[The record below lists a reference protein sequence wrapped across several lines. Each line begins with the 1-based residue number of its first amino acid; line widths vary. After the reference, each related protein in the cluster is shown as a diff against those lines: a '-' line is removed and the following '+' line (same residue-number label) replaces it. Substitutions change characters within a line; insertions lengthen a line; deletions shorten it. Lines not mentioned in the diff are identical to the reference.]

1 MERKQTEII
10 FRNIKMLLFIIG
22 IILSV
27 YFLLKVSI
35 YFIPLIVGFIIST
48 LIDPL
53 VRFIVKRLRIPRK
66 LASFLSVLI
75 VLSTV
80 GFLIFLV
87 ISKLFAEIKGISHV
101 FPDYFTQT
109 YDNINNLINN
119 GNDIFAALPK
129 EIRDTS
135 ENVISNLSETVKQW
149 TITALKSVG
158 KTAISIPEA
167 FIFTI
172 VTILSTY
179 FFSSDRELIT
189 SNFRRTLPDSWMN
202 KMKEIKD
209 NVFSAFISYF
219 RAQMIIMSI
228 TFTELFIGF
237 TIIGVKYSLLLSITV
252 AVIDIMPVLGTGGVL
267 IPWALYNF
275 LMGDIRLG
283 ISLLILYVIVLIVRQ
298 IIEPKI
304 VGQQIGL
311 HPLITLTAMYAGLKL
326 FGVLGMILG
335 PITTLL
341 IKDILSGFI
350 KAGYIKNLLNKI
362 RPPMNKE

>member
-1 MERKQTEII
+1 MERRQKDII
-10 FRNIKMLLFIIG
+10 FRNIKMSLFVIGVIIS
-22 IILSV
+22 IYI
-27 YFLLKVSI
+27 LLKISI

-48 LIDPL
+48 FIDPL
-53 VRFIVKRLRIPRK
+53 VRLIVKRLRLPRK
-66 LASFLSVLI
+66 LASFLSIIV

-80 GFLIFLV
+80 GFLIFLIV
-87 ISKLFAEIKGISHV
+87 SKLIGEIFSVYHV
-101 FPDYFTQT
+101 FPYYFAKT
-109 YDNINNLINN
+109 YDNINHMINN

-129 EIRDTS
+129 ELRNTID
-135 ENVISNLSETVKQW
+135 NVVANLSETVKQW
-149 TITALKSVG
+149 TITVLKSIVN
-158 KTAISIPEA
+158 TAVSIPEA

-189 SNFRRTLPDSWMN
+189 HNFRKTLPDSWMN
-202 KMKEIKD
+202 KMKEVKD
-209 NVFSAFISYF
+209 NILSAFISYF

-228 TFTELFIGF
+228 TFTELFIGL
-237 TIIGVKYSLLLSITV
+237 TVIGVRYSLLLSITI

-275 LMGDIRLG
+275 LMGDIRFG

-341 IKDILSGFI
+341 VKDVLSGFI

-362 RPPMNKE
+362 RPPMNNM